1 MKMMKCIMVYLL
13 TIAMML
19 PLMSCGS
26 ELPPQENPDKIQ
38 TEAIHCPAYNTE
50 DAQEAAMDFSV
61 RLFQISVGGPRDDV
75 RGFPDNVLISPVSVL
90 TALAM
95 TANGA
100 QNDTLAQMEA
110 VFGVEREPL
119 RDYLRTYLD
128 NLPNERKYKLHMA
141 NSIWIK
147 EDENFTVNEEFID
160 INKSCFGAGVYEKEF
175 DQKTLK
181 EINKWVDENTDG
193 MIEEILNEIP
203 EDAVMYLINA
213 LAFDAEWEEIYENTE
228 IRNGE
233 FTLANGSVQDVEYM
247 YSDENVYLEDE
258 KATGFIKYY
267 KDRKYA
273 FAAILPN
280 ENVGLT
286 EYVAGMSGESL
297 KEMLDNAQEVQ
308 VNASIPKFE
317 VEDDILLNDTL
328 KVMGMEDI
336 FDGSKADLSG
346 IGTHTEGN
354 LFVSRVIHKTHMQ
367 VDEKGTKAG
376 AATAVEV
383 KLESAMET
391 LDSKTV
397 RLDRP
402 FIYMII
408 DCESN
413 QPIFMGTMQ
422 RVLPFGKCGVED
434 LCGYP
439 TAN

>member
-1 MKMMKCIMVYLL
+1 MVYLL

>member
-1 MKMMKCIMVYLL
+1 MVYLL

-38 TEAIHCPAYNTE
+38 TEVIHCPAYNTE
-50 DAQEAAMDFSV
+50 DAQDAAMDFSV

-119 RDYLRTYLD
+119 REYLRTYLD

-160 INKSCFGAGVYEKEF
+160 INKSCFDAGVYEKKF
-175 DQKTLK
+175 DQKTLR

-203 EDAVMYLINA
+203 EDVVMYLMNA

-286 EYVAGMSGESL
+286 EYLVGMSGESL

-308 VNASIPKFE
+308 VHASIPKFE

-328 KVMGMEDI
+328 KVMGMEDV
-336 FDGSKADLSG
+336 FDGSKADLRG

-391 LDSKTV
+391 PDSKTV

>member
-13 TIAMML
+13 TIAMIL

-38 TEAIHCPAYNTE
+38 TEVIHCPAYNPE

-75 RGFPDNVLISPVSVL
+75 RGFADNVLISPVSVL

-100 QNDTLAQMEA
+100 QNDTLSQMEA

-160 INKSCFGAGVYEKEF
+160 INKSCFDAGVYEKEF
-175 DQKTLK
+175 DQKTLR

-203 EDAVMYLINA
+203 EDAVMYLMNA

-286 EYVAGMSGESL
+286 EYLVGMSGESL

-308 VNASIPKFE
+308 VHASIPKFE

-336 FDGSKADLSG
+336 FDSSKADLSG

-391 LDSKTV
+391 LGTKTV

-408 DCESN
+408 DCENN

-422 RVLPFGKCGVED
+422 RVHPFGKCGVED

-439 TAN
+439 TAD

>member
-38 TEAIHCPAYNTE
+38 TEVIHCPTYNTE
-50 DAQEAAMDFSV
+50 DAQDAAMDFSV

-95 TANGA
+95 TANAA

-110 VFGVEREPL
+110 VFGIEREPL

-160 INKSCFGAGVYEKEF
+160 INKSCFDAGVYEKEF
-175 DQKTLK
+175 DQKTLR

-203 EDAVMYLINA
+203 EDAVMYLMNA
-213 LAFDAEWEEIYENTE
+213 LAFDAEWEEIYETTQ

-286 EYVAGMSGESL
+286 EYLVGMSGESL

-308 VNASIPKFE
+308 VHASIPKFE
-317 VEDDILLNDTL
+317 VEYDVLLNDIL
-328 KVMGMEDI
+328 KVMGMEDV

-383 KLESAMET
+383 NLESAMET
-391 LDSKTV
+391 LGTKTV

-422 RVLPFGKCGVED
+422 RVHPFGKCGVED

-439 TAN
+439 TAD

>member
-1 MKMMKCIMVYLL
+1 MKKIKHMVVYLL
-13 TIAMML
+13 TIAMIL
-19 PLMSCGS
+19 PLASCGNEQPS
-26 ELPPQENPDKIQ
+26 QEGPDKIQ
-38 TEAIHCPAYNTE
+38 TEVIYCPAYNSE
-50 DAQEAAMDFSV
+50 DAQNAAMDFSV

-75 RGFPDNVLISPVSVL
+75 RGFADNVLISPVSVL

-100 QNDTLAQMEA
+100 ENDTLAQMEA
-110 VFGVEREPL
+110 VFGIEREPL

-147 EDENFTVNEEFID
+147 EDENFTVNENFID
-160 INKSCFGAGVYEKEF
+160 INKSCFDADVYEKDF
-175 DQKTLK
+175 DEKTLR
-181 EINKWVDENTDG
+181 EINDWVDKNTDG

-203 EDAVMYLINA
+203 EDAVMYLMNA
-213 LAFDAEWEEIYENTE
+213 LAFDAEWEEIYETTQ
-228 IRNGE
+228 IRNGK

-258 KATGFIKYY
+258 KATGFVKYY

-286 EYVAGMSGESL
+286 EYLVGMSGENL
-297 KEMLDNAQEVQ
+297 KALLDNAQEVQ
-308 VNASIPKFE
+308 VHASIPKFE

-328 KVMGMEDI
+328 KVMGMEDV

-376 AATAVEV
+376 AATVVEV
-383 KLESAMET
+383 NCESAMET
-391 LDSKTV
+391 LDTKTV

-408 DCESN
+408 DCENN

-422 RVLPFGKCGVED
+422 RVHPFGKCGVED

-439 TAN
+439 TAD